1 MWRTGREKMEGLI
14 NVRVTV
20 QSQKLKSQFFKGFI
34 SLRKNRQHIETCI
47 DEQISKESSELG

>member
-1 MWRTGREKMEGLI
+1 MEGLI